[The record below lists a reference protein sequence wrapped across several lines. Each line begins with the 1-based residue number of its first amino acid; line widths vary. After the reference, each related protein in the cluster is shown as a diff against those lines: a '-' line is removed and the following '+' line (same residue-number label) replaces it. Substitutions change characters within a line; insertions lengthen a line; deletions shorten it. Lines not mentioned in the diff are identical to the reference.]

1 MSESEARNFLAQLVS
16 VFVKIHA
23 LGYVHRDL
31 KLDNIFIKKEAGKKV
46 ILVGDF
52 GQARKLAS
60 PDQRMKGM

>member
-16 VFVKIHA
+16 VFAEIHA

-31 KLDNIFIKKEAGKKV
+31 KLDNIFIKREAGKKV

-52 GQARKLAS
+52 G
-60 PDQRMKGM
+60 